1 MKWVAYI
8 LGKQLEKGL
17 ATFEQLCIMDQF
29 YILNQII
36 MLVQMKSRGADLR
49 RLGESK
55 QCGVSMLTKKLSDY
69 KDAELINL
77 SITGLYESR
86 INLLTV

>member
-1 MKWVAYI
+1 
-8 LGKQLEKGL
+8 
-17 ATFEQLCIMDQF
+17 
-29 YILNQII
+29 

-49 RLGESK
+49 KLGESK